1 MSKEL
6 LYIAW
11 SALAGALIPVM
22 AATNGTLGR
31 LIGNPSYA
39 SLVAVLVATAGVA
52 LVLLATRPAAPNSAA
67 IASAPLWSW
76 FGGLA
81 IGFYAI
87 SATFV
92 SPRFGVGN
100 FIMCVVVAQLVMSSL
115 IDQFGLFGATQHLI
129 DVKRGVGLA
138 ALAIGAALV
147 AMK

>member
-6 LYIAW
+6 IYLAW
-11 SALAGALIPVM
+11 SGLAGALIPVM

-31 LIGNPSYA
+31 LIASPLYA
-39 SLVAVLVATAGVA
+39 ALAAALVALAGVA
-52 LVLLATRPAAPNSAA
+52 ITLLILRPAAPSGAA

-76 FGGLA
+76 LGGLA

-92 SPRFGVGN
+92 APRFGVGN
-100 FIMCVVVAQLVMSSL
+100 FIMCVVVAQLIMSSL
-115 IDQFGLFGATQHLI
+115 IDQFGLFGAAQHLI
-129 DVKRGVGLA
+129 DAKRGIGLF
-138 ALAIGAALV
+138 ALAVGAALV

>member
-1 MSKEL
+1 MSREL
-6 LYIAW
+6 IYVAW

-22 AATNGTLGR
+22 AATNGALGR
-31 LIGNPSYA
+31 LIGSPSYA
-39 SLVAVLVATAGVA
+39 SLVAVIVA
-52 LVLLATRPAAPNSAA
+52 LVAVALMLLIMRPAVPGGAA

-76 FGGLA
+76 VGGLA
-81 IGFYAI
+81 IGFYAV

-92 SPRFGVGN
+92 TPRFGVGN

-115 IDQFGLFGATQHLI
+115 IDQFGLFGAAQHAI
-129 DVKRGVGLA
+129 DAKRGVGLV

>member
-6 LYIAW
+6 IYIAW

-31 LIGNPSYA
+31 LIGNPPYA
-39 SLVAVLVATAGVA
+39 SLAAVLVATAGV
-52 LVLLATRPAAPNSAA
+52 VLMLLLTRPAVPSGTA

-76 FGGLA
+76 LGGLA

-100 FIMCVVVAQLVMSSL
+100 FIMCVVVAQLGMSSL
-115 IDQFGLFGATQHLI
+115 IDQFGLFGAAQHTI
-129 DVKRGVGLA
+129 DAKRGVGLV
-138 ALAIGAALV
+138 ALAFGAALV

>member
-6 LYIAW
+6 IYLAW
-11 SALAGALIPVM
+11 SALTGALIPVM

-31 LIGNPSYA
+31 LIASPLYA
-39 SLVAVLVATAGVA
+39 SLAAALVALAGVA
-52 LVLLATRPAAPNSAA
+52 VTLLFLRPAMPTGAALAAAPA
-67 IASAPLWSW
+67 WSW

-87 SATFV
+87 SATFI

-129 DVKRGVGLA
+129 DAKRGIGLL
-138 ALAIGAALV
+138 ALGIGAALV